1 MEQKKR
7 RFPWRA
13 ARRERRLLTALA
25 TVLCGEIFFSIGIEN
40 FRISGAVVLFP
51 VLLMT
56 LVQDDRTPITG
67 AMTGICLLVV
77 RSALD
82 VLGGGETWLEAVL
95 LNYPAAVFYPCYDAL
110 LCLLVRDR
118 YQAPLSRLWWNFWMC
133 DALSN
138 TVNFSLANGGMPEV
152 KFFMTLVLIA
162 LLRAQAACLI
172 LWGMK

>member
-110 LCLLVRDR
+110 LCLLVGNRFF
-118 YQAPLSRLWWNFWMC
+118 LF
-133 DALSN
+133 
-138 TVNFSLANGGMPEV
+138 LAGLIPRGAGQIIL
-152 KFFMTLVLIA
+152 LVVYILLGLDLLASFAA
-162 LLRAQAACLI
+162 LLQWKGRLA
-172 LWGMK
+172 